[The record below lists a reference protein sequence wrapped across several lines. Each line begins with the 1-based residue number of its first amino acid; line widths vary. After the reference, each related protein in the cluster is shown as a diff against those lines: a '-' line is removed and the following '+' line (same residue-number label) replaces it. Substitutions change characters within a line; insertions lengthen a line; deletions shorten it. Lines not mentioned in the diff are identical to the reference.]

1 MARRASGIS
10 GLVYGI
16 SVNVKHAFL
25 RRKGRKKINGNRN
38 LKDSKK
44 DEETLTPACSQ
55 KCARVLLEQFTSK
68 HSLWYKTN
76 TTSDQS
82 AQLPQGEVKQEKTEN

>member
-25 RRKGRKKINGNRN
+25 RRKGRKKINEKGNV
-38 LKDSKK
+38 KK
-44 DEETLTPACSQ
+44 SERTEKQQDQCALRSAPECSWSSLQARIHCGTRQTP
-55 KCARVLLEQFTSK
+55 LLSNWCNCRRER
-68 HSLWYKTN
+68 
-76 TTSDQS
+76 
-82 AQLPQGEVKQEKTEN
+82 